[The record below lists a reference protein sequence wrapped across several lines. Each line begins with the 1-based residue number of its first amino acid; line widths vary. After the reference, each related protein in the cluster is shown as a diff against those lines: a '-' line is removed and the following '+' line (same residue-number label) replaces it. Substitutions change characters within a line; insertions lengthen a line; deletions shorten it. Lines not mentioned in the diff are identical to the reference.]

1 MNATTIDLPSAVMGF
16 AGVHIALRAEA
27 AGIVHAVEC
36 GDGRR
41 AQRRAALL
49 SRVLAAHH
57 RTEDRL
63 LWPALE
69 SRQPGFAL
77 TTVELEDQHRHL
89 DALLAV
95 LPDDP
100 AVIHELEPVLR
111 RHLEDEEQR
120 ALPVWLASFDADDHE
135 RFGRLLRRSTPLGEA
150 GTMIS
155 WLLDATPEAVHPAAR
170 AHLPA
175 PFRMAHRFW
184 WRHRY
189 EGRYGRAGEG
199 GADSLSCTKP
209 VACDAPTRQFAE

>member
-1 MNATTIDLPSAVMGF
+1 MCVVHATTIDLPAAVMGF
-16 AGVHIALRAEA
+16 AGVHLALRAEA
-27 AGIVHAVEC
+27 AGIAQLV
-36 GDGRR
+36 DGGHDRLAR
-41 AQRRAALL
+41 QRAALL

-69 SRQPGFAL
+69 ERQPGFAV
-77 TTVELEDQHRHL
+77 TTVELEEQHRVL
-89 DALLAV
+89 DERLAALRH
-95 LPDDP
+95 DP
-100 AVIHELEPVLR
+100 GSITELRPVLEG
-111 RHLEDEEQR
+111 HLSDEEQR
-120 ALPVWLASFDADDHE
+120 ALPVWLASFDAADHE

-175 PFRMAHRFW
+175 PFRLAHRFW

-189 EGRYGRAGEG
+189 DRRYGRGVQSG
-199 GADSLSCTKP
+199 
-209 VACDAPTRQFAE
+209 DASETSGHRA